1 MVSANYIGSSTIH
14 GQSGTE
20 ANPAIYLPGASCVV
34 NGRTFTPCSATGNT
48 NQRRALYLA
57 NPSEGQYFANVTQLG
72 DESTSNYNGLL
83 LSVQRRRSRGVTLQG
98 NYTWS
103 HCIGDVFIA
112 GGNQTN
118 SGDYPGRRHY
128 SRGSCPGDL
137 RHVFNMSAVYETP
150 RFANRALQLL
160 ASAWQVSGIVRLQS
174 GGYFTATSGFNTSLG
189 TGFGTDRANQV
200 MADPFLAD
208 KGINGWLN
216 PAAFARPAD
225 GVWGNASLNIQ
236 GPGVITVNMGL
247 TRKFQLLENHSVE
260 FRAEAFN
267 LPNHVNPNNP
277 ITALNNP
284 DFGKI
289 RSAGDPRIMQ
299 LALKYL
305 F

>member
-1 MVSANYIGSSTIH
+1 MVAANYIGSSTIH

-20 ANPAIYLPGASCVV
+20 ANPSIFIPGASCTI
-34 NGRTFTPCSATGNT
+34 NGRSYTPCSSTGNT
-48 NQRRALYLA
+48 NQRRMLALA
-57 NPSEGQYFANVTQLG
+57 NQSEGQYFANMTQLG

-83 LSVQRRRSRGVTLQG
+83 LSVQRRRTKGVTVQA

-103 HCIGDVFIA
+103 HCIGDIFIA

-118 SGDYPGRRHY
+118 SGDYPGRRGY

-137 RHVFNMSAVYETP
+137 RHVVNLSTVYETP
-150 RFANRALQLL
+150 TFANNTVRLL
-160 ASAWQVSGIVRLQS
+160 ASGWQLSGIVRLQS

-200 MADPFLAD
+200 LANPYLPN

-225 GVWGNASLNIQ
+225 GEWGNASLNLQ
-236 GPGVITVNMGL
+236 GPGIIAINMGL
-247 TRKFQLLENHSVE
+247 TRRFRIRETQSVE

-267 LPNHVNPNNP
+267 VPNHVNPNNP
-277 ITALNNP
+277 VLALNNQN
-284 DFGKI
+284 FGKI
-289 RSAGDPRIMQ
+289 LSAGDPRILQ
-299 LALKYL
+299 FALKYL